1 MKTCMTF
8 VTTGKLYVKLFV
20 LKATLKEVKCQIFS
34 KILKKY
40 RSKHYINFSML
51 SFTFTSRN
59 MDDDFD
65 TNT

>member
-1 MKTCMTF
+1 MTF

-20 LKATLKEVKCQIFS
+20 LKATLKEVKRQIFS

-40 RSKHYINFSML
+40 RSKYYINFSML

-59 MDDDFD
+59 MDDNFD